1 MEKTKN
7 SDIKDILNEIN
18 KPVDIRIN
26 YKTLSKKMEKD
37 LERLLNFIKNS
48 NNKITE
54 ENIFTNL
61 INEEKR
67 KNIDNK
73 DNNNNTIIINNDND
87 NINNNNTND
96 IIRDIDFKEVLSS
109 LKKSLSILN
118 KKIEENEKIHEKQL
132 KDIEE
137 YNKMKNDL
145 IIMSEQ
151 ENQCQKIL
159 IKNNIEKLKGYEE
172 LIKVK
177 DEKIIKLND
186 EKNALSEDLIKTM
199 EDYEKQYL
207 EDENEIQKYKNEL
220 KKNDDIINQISQDIQ
235 SLKNEYENKIKE
247 FDEQSKNKEKVIN
260 KLKNKLHKYKNK
272 FNSELKK
279 FFIRMNE
286 DEGNE
291 ENTSINADLFS
302 IIQNDNLKS
311 IIYILLVKCGIP
323 FSDIDGNISNHIQN
337 LKSKIDENLYKV
349 LNNLYDK
356 YKETNNTN
364 ISKDIFKNLSGNTE
378 IIVPDEI
385 IKKTRDILDEYHPK
399 YVDENK
405 IEELVKEIKNLHI
418 N

>member
-1 MEKTKN
+1 MENTKK
-7 SDIKDILNEIN
+7 SDIKEILNEIK
-18 KPVDIRIN
+18 KPIDIRIN
-26 YKTLSKKMEKD
+26 YKTLSKKIEKD
-37 LERLLNFIKNS
+37 LERLLNFIKNN

-61 INEEKR
+61 INEGTTKTIEA
-67 KNIDNK
+67 K
-73 DNNNNTIIINNDND
+73 DISNNNNDKYT
-87 NINNNNTND
+87 INNNNTNND
-96 IIRDIDFKEVLSS
+96 IMPDIDFKEVLLSI
-109 LKKSLSILN
+109 KKSLSVLN

-145 IIMSEQ
+145 ILMSEQ

-159 IKNNIEKLKGYEE
+159 IKDNIEKLKGYEQ
-172 LIKVK
+172 LLKIK
-177 DEKIIKLND
+177 DEKIIKLNE

-199 EDYEKQYL
+199 EDFEKQYL

-247 FDEQSKNKEKVIN
+247 FDEQSKNKEKTIN

-279 FFIRMNE
+279 FFIKMNE
-286 DEGNE
+286 DESNE
-291 ENTSINADLFS
+291 ENSSINSDLFS

-323 FSDIDGNISNHIQN
+323 FSDIDGNFLNHIKQ
-337 LKSKIDENLYKV
+337 LKSKINENLYKI

-364 ISKDIFKNLSGNTE
+364 ISKDIFKNLSGNSE
-378 IIVPDEI
+378 INLPDEI
-385 IKKTRDILDEYHPK
+385 IKKTRDILNEYHPK
-399 YVDENK
+399 YADENK
-405 IEELVKEIKNLHI
+405 IEELVKEINNLNI

>member
-1 MEKTKN
+1 MENTKK
-7 SDIKDILNEIN
+7 SDIKDILNEIK
-18 KPVDIRIN
+18 KPIDIRIN
-26 YKTLSKKMEKD
+26 YKTLSKKIEKD
-37 LERLLNFIKNS
+37 LERLLNFIKNN
-48 NNKITE
+48 NNKITQ

-61 INEEKR
+61 INEGNNQPVDTNE
-67 KNIDNK
+67 
-73 DNNNNTIIINNDND
+73 NNNNNIIINNDN
-87 NINNNNTND
+87 NNND
-96 IIRDIDFKEVLSS
+96 IMPDIDFKEVLVS
-109 LKKSLSILN
+109 LKKSISILN

-145 IIMSEQ
+145 ILMSEQ
-151 ENQCQKIL
+151 ENQCQKLL
-159 IKNNIEKLKGYEE
+159 IKDNIEKLKGYEE
-172 LIKVK
+172 LIKIK

-199 EDYEKQYL
+199 EDFEKQYL

-247 FDEQSKNKEKVIN
+247 FDEQSKNKEKTIN
-260 KLKNKLHKYKNK
+260 KLKNKLYKYKNK

-279 FFIRMNE
+279 FFIKMNE
-286 DEGNE
+286 DESNE
-291 ENTSINADLFS
+291 ENTCININNDLFS

-311 IIYILLVKCGIP
+311 IIYILLIKCGIP
-323 FSDIDGNISNHIQN
+323 FSDINGNFFNHINN

-364 ISKDIFKNLSGNTE
+364 ISKDIFKNLSGNSE

-385 IKKTRDILDEYHPK
+385 IKKTRDILNEYHPK
-399 YVDENK
+399 YVDEKK
-405 IEELVKEIKNLHI
+405 IEELVKEINNLNI

>member
-18 KPVDIRIN
+18 KPIDIRIN

-48 NNKITE
+48 NSKITE

-61 INEEKR
+61 INEEKN
-67 KNIDNK
+67 KNIDTK

-87 NINNNNTND
+87 NNNNNTND

-172 LIKVK
+172 LIKIK

-385 IKKTRDILDEYHPK
+385 IKKTRDILNEYHPK

-405 IEELVKEIKNLHI
+405 IEELVKEIKNLNI

>member
-1 MEKTKN
+1 MENTKK
-7 SDIKDILNEIN
+7 SDIKDILNEIK
-18 KPVDIRIN
+18 KPIDIRIN
-26 YKTLSKKMEKD
+26 YKTLSKKIEKD
-37 LERLLNFIKNS
+37 LERLLNFIKNN
-48 NNKITE
+48 NNKITQ

-61 INEEKR
+61 INEGNNQPVDTNE
-67 KNIDNK
+67 
-73 DNNNNTIIINNDND
+73 NNNNNIIINNDN
-87 NINNNNTND
+87 NNND
-96 IIRDIDFKEVLSS
+96 IMPDIDFKEVLVS
-109 LKKSLSILN
+109 LKKSISILN

-145 IIMSEQ
+145 ILMSEQ
-151 ENQCQKIL
+151 ENQCQKLL
-159 IKNNIEKLKGYEE
+159 IKDNIEKLKGYEE
-172 LIKVK
+172 LIKIK

-199 EDYEKQYL
+199 EDFEKQYL

-247 FDEQSKNKEKVIN
+247 FDEQSKNKEKTIN

-272 FNSELKK
+272 FNSELKN
-279 FFIRMNE
+279 FFIKMNE
-286 DEGNE
+286 DESNE
-291 ENTSINADLFS
+291 ENTCININNDLFS

-311 IIYILLVKCGIP
+311 IIYILLIKCGIP
-323 FSDIDGNISNHIQN
+323 FSDINGNFIKHINN

-364 ISKDIFKNLSGNTE
+364 ISKDIFKNLSGNSE

-385 IKKTRDILDEYHPK
+385 IKKTRDILNEYHPK
-399 YVDENK
+399 YVDEKK
-405 IEELVKEIKNLHI
+405 IEELVKEINNLNI

>member
-1 MEKTKN
+1 MENTKK

-18 KPVDIRIN
+18 KPIDLRIN
-26 YKTLSKKMEKD
+26 YKTLSKKIEKD
-37 LERLLNFIKNS
+37 LERLLNFIKNN
-48 NNKITE
+48 NNKITQ

-61 INEEKR
+61 INEGNNQPVDTNE
-67 KNIDNK
+67 
-73 DNNNNTIIINNDND
+73 NNNNNIIINND
-87 NINNNNTND
+87 IMP
-96 IIRDIDFKEVLSS
+96 DIDFKDVLVS
-109 LKKSLSILN
+109 LKKSISILN

-145 IIMSEQ
+145 ILMSEQ
-151 ENQCQKIL
+151 ENQCQKLL
-159 IKNNIEKLKGYEE
+159 IKDNIEKLKGYEE
-172 LIKVK
+172 LIKIK

-199 EDYEKQYL
+199 EDFEKQYL

-247 FDEQSKNKEKVIN
+247 FDEQSKNKEKTIN

-279 FFIRMNE
+279 FFIKMNE
-286 DEGNE
+286 DESNE
-291 ENTSINADLFS
+291 ENTCININNDLFS

-311 IIYILLVKCGIP
+311 IIYILLIKCGIP
-323 FSDIDGNISNHIQN
+323 FSDINGNFFNHINN

-364 ISKDIFKNLSGNTE
+364 ISKDIFKNLSGNSE

-385 IKKTRDILDEYHPK
+385 IKKTRDILNEYHPK

-405 IEELVKEIKNLHI
+405 IEELVKEINNLNI

>member
-1 MEKTKN
+1 MENTKK

-18 KPVDIRIN
+18 KPIDLRIN
-26 YKTLSKKMEKD
+26 YKTLSKKIEKD
-37 LERLLNFIKNS
+37 LERLLNFIKNN
-48 NNKITE
+48 NNKITQ

-61 INEEKR
+61 INDGNSK
-67 KNIDNK
+67 KNDTNENNNNNIIIKN
-73 DNNNNTIIINNDND
+73 DNNNN
-87 NINNNNTND
+87 D
-96 IIRDIDFKEVLSS
+96 IMPDIDFKEVLVS
-109 LKKSLSILN
+109 LKKSISILN
-118 KKIEENEKIHEKQL
+118 RKIEENEKVHEKQL

-172 LIKVK
+172 LIKIK
-177 DEKIIKLND
+177 DEKIIKLNN

-199 EDYEKQYL
+199 EDFEKQYL

-220 KKNDDIINQISQDIQ
+220 KKNDDIINQISQDIK

-247 FDEQSKNKEKVIN
+247 FDEQSKNKEKTIN

-279 FFIRMNE
+279 FFIKMNE
-286 DEGNE
+286 DESNE
-291 ENTSINADLFS
+291 ENTSININADLFS

-311 IIYILLVKCGIP
+311 IIYILLIKCGIP
-323 FSDIDGNISNHIQN
+323 FSDIDGNFFNHIN
-337 LKSKIDENLYKV
+337 KLKNKIDENLYKV

-364 ISKDIFKNLSGNTE
+364 ITKDIFKNLSGNSE
-378 IIVPDEI
+378 ITIPDEI
-385 IKKTRDILDEYHPK
+385 IKKTRDILNEYHPK

-405 IEELVKEIKNLHI
+405 IEELVKEINNLNI

>member
-1 MEKTKN
+1 MENTKK
-7 SDIKDILNEIN
+7 SDIKDILNEIK
-18 KPVDIRIN
+18 KPIDIRIN
-26 YKTLSKKMEKD
+26 YKTLSKKIEKD
-37 LERLLNFIKNS
+37 LERLLNFIKNN
-48 NNKITE
+48 NNKITQ

-61 INEEKR
+61 INEGNNQPVDTNE
-67 KNIDNK
+67 
-73 DNNNNTIIINNDND
+73 NNNNNIIINNDN
-87 NINNNNTND
+87 NNND
-96 IIRDIDFKEVLSS
+96 IMPDIDFKEVLVS
-109 LKKSLSILN
+109 LKKSISILN

-145 IIMSEQ
+145 ILMSEQ
-151 ENQCQKIL
+151 ENQCQKLL
-159 IKNNIEKLKGYEE
+159 IKDNIEKLKGYEE
-172 LIKVK
+172 LIKIK

-199 EDYEKQYL
+199 EDFEKQYL

-247 FDEQSKNKEKVIN
+247 FDEQSKNKEKTIN

-279 FFIRMNE
+279 FFIKMNE
-286 DEGNE
+286 DESNE
-291 ENTSINADLFS
+291 ENTCININNDLFS

-311 IIYILLVKCGIP
+311 IIYILLIKCGIP
-323 FSDIDGNISNHIQN
+323 FSDINGNFFNHINN

-364 ISKDIFKNLSGNTE
+364 ISKDIFKNLSGNSK

-385 IKKTRDILDEYHPK
+385 IKKTRDILNEYHPK

-405 IEELVKEIKNLHI
+405 IEELVKEINNLNI

>member
-1 MEKTKN
+1 MENTKK

-18 KPVDIRIN
+18 KPIDLRIN
-26 YKTLSKKMEKD
+26 YKTLSKKIEKD
-37 LERLLNFIKNS
+37 LERLLNFIKNN
-48 NNKITE
+48 NNKISQ

-61 INEEKR
+61 INDGNNK
-67 KNIDNK
+67 KNDTNENNNNNIIIKN
-73 DNNNNTIIINNDND
+73 DNNNN
-87 NINNNNTND
+87 D
-96 IIRDIDFKEVLSS
+96 IMPDIDFKEVLVS
-109 LKKSLSILN
+109 LKKSISILN
-118 KKIEENEKIHEKQL
+118 RKIEENEKVHEKQL

-172 LIKVK
+172 LIKIK
-177 DEKIIKLND
+177 DEKILKLNN

-199 EDYEKQYL
+199 EDFEKQYL

-220 KKNDDIINQISQDIQ
+220 KKNDDIINQISQDIK

-247 FDEQSKNKEKVIN
+247 FDEQSKNKEKTIN

-279 FFIRMNE
+279 FFIKMNE
-286 DEGNE
+286 DESNE
-291 ENTSINADLFS
+291 ENTSININADLFS

-311 IIYILLVKCGIP
+311 IIYILLIKCGIP
-323 FSDIDGNISNHIQN
+323 FSDIDGNFFNHIN
-337 LKSKIDENLYKV
+337 KLKSKIDENLYKV

-364 ISKDIFKNLSGNTE
+364 ISKDIFKNLSGNSE

-385 IKKTRDILDEYHPK
+385 IKKTRDILNEYHPK

-405 IEELVKEIKNLHI
+405 IEELVKEINNLNI

>member
-1 MEKTKN
+1 MENTKK

-18 KPVDIRIN
+18 KPIDIRIN
-26 YKTLSKKMEKD
+26 YKTLSKKIEKD
-37 LERLLNFIKNS
+37 LERLLNFIKNN
-48 NNKITE
+48 NNKITQ

-61 INEEKR
+61 INEGNNQPVDTNE
-67 KNIDNK
+67 
-73 DNNNNTIIINNDND
+73 NNNNNIIINNDN
-87 NINNNNTND
+87 NNND
-96 IIRDIDFKEVLSS
+96 IMPDIDFKEVLVS
-109 LKKSLSILN
+109 LKKSISILN

-145 IIMSEQ
+145 ILMSEQ
-151 ENQCQKIL
+151 ENQCQKLL
-159 IKNNIEKLKGYEE
+159 IKDNIEKLKGYEE
-172 LIKVK
+172 LIKIK

-199 EDYEKQYL
+199 EDFEKQYL

-247 FDEQSKNKEKVIN
+247 FDEQSKNKEKTIN

-279 FFIRMNE
+279 FFIKMNE
-286 DEGNE
+286 DESNE
-291 ENTSINADLFS
+291 ENTCININNDLFS

-311 IIYILLVKCGIP
+311 IIYILLIKCGIP
-323 FSDIDGNISNHIQN
+323 FSDINGNFFNHINN

-364 ISKDIFKNLSGNTE
+364 ISKDIFKNLSGNSK

-385 IKKTRDILDEYHPK
+385 IKKTRDILNEYHPK

-405 IEELVKEIKNLHI
+405 IEELVKEINNLNI

>member
-1 MEKTKN
+1 MENTKK
-7 SDIKDILNEIN
+7 SDIKDILNEIK
-18 KPVDIRIN
+18 KPIDIRIN
-26 YKTLSKKMEKD
+26 YKTLSKKIEKD
-37 LERLLNFIKNS
+37 LERLLNFIKNN
-48 NNKITE
+48 NNKITQ

-61 INEEKR
+61 INEGNNQPVDTNENN
-67 KNIDNK
+67 KNN
-73 DNNNNTIIINNDND
+73 IIINNDN
-87 NINNNNTND
+87 NNND
-96 IIRDIDFKEVLSS
+96 IMPDIDFKEVLVS
-109 LKKSLSILN
+109 LKKSISILN

-145 IIMSEQ
+145 ILMSEQ
-151 ENQCQKIL
+151 ENQCQKLL
-159 IKNNIEKLKGYEE
+159 IKDNIEKLKGYEE
-172 LIKVK
+172 LIKIK

-199 EDYEKQYL
+199 EDFEKQYL

-247 FDEQSKNKEKVIN
+247 FDEQSKNKEKTIN
-260 KLKNKLHKYKNK
+260 KLKNKLYKYKNK

-279 FFIRMNE
+279 FFIKMNE
-286 DEGNE
+286 DESNE
-291 ENTSINADLFS
+291 ENTCININNDLFS

-311 IIYILLVKCGIP
+311 IIYILLIKCGIP
-323 FSDIDGNISNHIQN
+323 FSDINGNFFNHINN

-364 ISKDIFKNLSGNTE
+364 ISKDIFKNLSGNSE

-385 IKKTRDILDEYHPK
+385 IKKTRDILNEYHPK
-399 YVDENK
+399 YVDEKK
-405 IEELVKEIKNLHI
+405 IEELVKEINNLNI

>member
-1 MEKTKN
+1 MENTKK
-7 SDIKDILNEIN
+7 SDIKDILNEIK
-18 KPVDIRIN
+18 KPIDMRIN
-26 YKTLSKKMEKD
+26 YKTLSKKIEKD

-48 NNKITE
+48 NNKITQ

-61 INEEKR
+61 INEGNNQPVDTNE
-67 KNIDNK
+67 
-73 DNNNNTIIINNDND
+73 NNNNNIIINNDN
-87 NINNNNTND
+87 NNND
-96 IIRDIDFKEVLSS
+96 IMPDIDFKEVLVS
-109 LKKSLSILN
+109 LKKSISILN

-145 IIMSEQ
+145 ILMSEQ
-151 ENQCQKIL
+151 ENQCQKLL
-159 IKNNIEKLKGYEE
+159 IKDNIEKLKGYEE
-172 LIKVK
+172 LIKIK

-199 EDYEKQYL
+199 EDFEKQYL

-247 FDEQSKNKEKVIN
+247 FDEQSKNKEKTIN

-279 FFIRMNE
+279 FFIKMNE
-286 DEGNE
+286 DESNE
-291 ENTSINADLFS
+291 ENTSINLNADLFS

-311 IIYILLVKCGIP
+311 IIYILLIKCGIP
-323 FSDIDGNISNHIQN
+323 FSDINGNFIKHINN

-364 ISKDIFKNLSGNTE
+364 ISKDIFKNLSGNSK

-385 IKKTRDILDEYHPK
+385 IKKTRDILNEYHPK

-405 IEELVKEIKNLHI
+405 IEELVKEINNLNI